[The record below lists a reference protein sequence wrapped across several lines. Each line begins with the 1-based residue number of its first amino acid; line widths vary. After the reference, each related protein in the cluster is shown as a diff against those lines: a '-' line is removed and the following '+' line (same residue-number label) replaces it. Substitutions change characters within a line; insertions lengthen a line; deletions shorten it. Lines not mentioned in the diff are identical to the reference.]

1 MQGKTTQIIEKLFI
15 PATLQVLLDFF
26 IADINIHTAKYI
38 CKFVF
43 LL

>member
-26 IADINIHTAKYI
+26 IADINTHTANYI
-38 CKFVF
+38 CNFVF